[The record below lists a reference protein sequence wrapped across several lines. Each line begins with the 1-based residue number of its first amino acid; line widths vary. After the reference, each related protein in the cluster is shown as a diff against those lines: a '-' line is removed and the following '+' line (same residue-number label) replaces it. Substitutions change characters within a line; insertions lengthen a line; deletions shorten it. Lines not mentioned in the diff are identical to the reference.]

1 MFNEHSALVEE
12 LLDRIRLNGALTSGD
27 VAPREAIDWFW
38 RPTNQV
44 KPSSNSSARLQPRK
58 VPSGFYSALTVIGTL
73 VARSAVFAVSATVMV

>member
-27 VAPREAIDWFW
+27 VAPREAIDWSW

-44 KPSSNSSARLQPRK
+44 KAIIK
-58 VPSGFYSALTVIGTL
+58 FIGAAST
-73 VARSAVFAVSATVMV
+73 AQGPF